1 MPRLPHVIA
10 VLLGL
15 SCVSGCSPAPPA
27 GVRVASYGTPPPPT
41 GAPPSRLPPTPVPP
55 PSHDSPLPPTTPSPP
70 PASPAAPA
78 PLPEPPIGPRD
89 YRAPLGTPQLGAD
102 EPAMR
107 YANLSSSACRQ
118 ELARQ
123 GLPVDVPKKG
133 YANVGLPVRVTGP
146 FHGVVIRTA
155 SNKYGVLDC
164 RLALALGA
172 MAEVL
177 AEHGVGEV
185 RIGNIYR
192 PRARISGRRRKS
204 QHSYGLAADV
214 SAFVTS
220 EGDVIPVE
228 GNWGAGIGERPCGP
242 GAVMKTDDD
251 RAHLMRDAVC
261 DLSRRG
267 VFHHILTPSANA
279 AHRNH
284 FHFDIER
291 DAKNRWIR

>member
-1 MPRLPHVIA
+1 
-10 VLLGL
+10 
-15 SCVSGCSPAPPA
+15 
-27 GVRVASYGTPPPPT
+27 
-41 GAPPSRLPPTPVPP
+41 
-55 PSHDSPLPPTTPSPP
+55 
-70 PASPAAPA
+70 
-78 PLPEPPIGPRD
+78 
-89 YRAPLGTPQLGAD
+89 
-102 EPAMR
+102 MR
-107 YANLSSSACRQ
+107 YANLSSSSCRQ

-123 GLPVDVPKKG
+123 ALPVVVPKKG

-146 FHGVVIRTA
+146 FHGVVIRTPPA
-155 SNKYGVLDC
+155 SSQYGVLDC

-177 AEHGVGEV
+177 AEHGIGEI

-192 PRARISGRRRKS
+192 PRAKISGRRRRS

-214 SAFVTS
+214 SAFVKVDG
-220 EGDVIPVE
+220 EVIPVE
-228 GNWGAGIGERPCGP
+228 GNWGASIGDRPCGP
-242 GAVMKTDDD
+242 DAVMSTDSEDA
-251 RAHLMRDAVC
+251 RLMRDAVC